1 MAPVIRIPESLYKRL
16 ENLAEGFDTPAN
28 VIEKL
33 LNQYSDDGL
42 SVDDLEAI
50 PSKKPQLV
58 FYPENDDDFKDLL
71 ITHKKAYIRLHK
83 KDGTIENI
91 IWKAN
96 RFSKNSN
103 LRGNLWS
110 GYLRGWKA
118 KGVIKAELAIN
129 ESDLG

>member
-1 MAPVIRIPESLYKRL
+1 MAPVIRIPEGLYKRL